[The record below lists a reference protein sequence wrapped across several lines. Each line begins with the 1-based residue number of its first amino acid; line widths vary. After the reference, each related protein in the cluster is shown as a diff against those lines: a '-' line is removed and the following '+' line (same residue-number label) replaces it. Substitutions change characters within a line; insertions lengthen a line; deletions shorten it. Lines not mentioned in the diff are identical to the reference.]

1 MGFIFFSPFGYKS
14 VIVKF
19 LCNNCQNEVDS
30 EEIYIPHPN
39 LQADRNSDSYNEND
53 GYAVCDNC
61 NKEYDIYVHAG
72 FSDGYVEVFGV
83 DDENIYI
90 ESLADED
97 DIELDN
103 YINEHYNAIVNSQ
116 FYIYQFEN
124 EINNLKKLNDIDL
137 KNSELQEILYR
148 QIYSGAITCLEDY
161 LSTTLIQNITEDDAV
176 FKRFV
181 VNYKP
186 FQDMKFTLNELYDKV
201 DTIHKT
207 VKEELVKIVYHNL
220 HIVRPIYETTL
231 GIKFPDIGDMMKAIS
246 TRHDMVHRNGKDKKG
261 IKITLTKED
270 VSKVIDKVYNFAN
283 IVENE
288 LEMSQKEF

>member
-1 MGFIFFSPFGYKS
+1 MGFNFFSSFGYKS

-19 LCNNCQNEVDS
+19 LCDNCQNEVESD
-30 EEIYIPHPN
+30 EIFIPSPN
-39 LQADRNSDSYNEND
+39 LLAERNSDSYNEND

-72 FSDGYVEVFGV
+72 FSDGYVEVFDI
-83 DDENIYI
+83 DDENIFI
-90 ESLADED
+90 ESIANED

-103 YINEHYNAIVNSQ
+103 YINEHYDAIINSQ
-116 FYIYQFEN
+116 FYISQFES
-124 EINNLKKLNDIDL
+124 EIKNLRKLNDIDL
-137 KNSELQEILYR
+137 RNSELQEILYR

-161 LSTTLIQNITEDDAV
+161 LSTTLIQNITEDEAV

-186 FQDMKFTLNELYDKV
+186 FQNMKFTLNELYDKV

-220 HIVRPIYETTL
+220 HIVSPIYETTL

-261 IKITLTKED
+261 KKITLTKGD
-270 VSKVIDKVYNFAN
+270 VSKVIDQVYDFAN
-283 IVENE
+283 DVENE
-288 LEMSQKEF
+288 LEMSRYEF